1 MINQGLVNLNATR
14 NNNTYYKNV
23 TDIFNLC
30 SRVNSSADIDNLID
44 VLTNG
49 IGTMAM
55 VNYPYA
61 SNFVA
66 NLPANPVKLGCQ
78 NAKFLNA
85 TDFLSNITAL
95 A

>member
-1 MINQGLVNLNATR
+1 LL
-14 NNNTYYKNV
+14 
-23 TDIFNLC
+23 
-30 SRVNSSADIDNLID
+30 D
-44 VLTNG
+44 VLTDG

-66 NLPANPVKLGCQ
+66 VLPANPVKLGCI
-78 NAKFLNA
+78 NAKLLNA
-85 TDFLSNITAL
+85 TDFLGNITAL